1 MNYNKVIII
10 GRTTKEIEKKT
21 TPGGTI
27 VVNFNV
33 ATNSYY
39 KNDKGEKVDKPEFH
53 NVVAFGKLAEIIE
66 KYVDK
71 GQIIMIEGRLSTSSW
86 EKDGKKYYRTDIIAD
101 GMQMGPGKK
110 EEIPT

>member
-21 TPGGTI
+21 TPGGVT
-27 VVNFNV
+27 VANFNV

-71 GQIIMIEGRLSTSSW
+71 GQIIMIEGKLSTSSW

-101 GMQMGPGKK
+101 GLQLGPGKK
-110 EEIPT
+110 QEIPT